1 MLKPAICVAFRE
13 MLTTGGRERLVRLP
27 PACLNGESAA
37 PCLFFIDHSVDKQFK
52 RPCSDKQSDHFSASR
67 RAKAATACGKR
78 QN

>member
-13 MLTTGGRERLVRLP
+13 MLTTSGSERLVRLS
-27 PACLNGESAA
+27 PACLSGESAA
-37 PCLFFIDHSVDKQFK
+37 TYFFIDRSVDKQFK
-52 RPCSDKQSDHFSASR
+52 RLRSDRHFSASR